1 MNSNTLFWIVN
12 AAGWFAY
19 LLFASLFFG
28 YFTGSLSSNTLL
40 INVAAFLYFV
50 PATGFLR
57 YFIKRLGWPEQQQW
71 LKLIPILIVTNYLI
85 SLLGQLLISLFM
97 IYGLNMMDWSQYSI
111 PKLMIFSAQQWF
123 VLCLWTLIYMVVKQF
138 RNNRQQQLKHIQ
150 LEAALRATELQAL
163 KAQLNP
169 HFIFNCLNN
178 MRALAIDDGATTR
191 QMITHLSEILK
202 YSFQYGEATHV
213 TVAQEIQHVK
223 NYLALE
229 DIQFEQRLTYEFGVD
244 PAAET
249 LNIPFLS
256 IQLLVENAIKHGIM
270 GLPQG
275 GQIHIGVHVSGSQ
288 LAITVSNTGT
298 LAANPNN
305 QTSGVGLV
313 NLQQRLQLLY
323 NGQANFQ
330 LQAIDHDQVMAQ
342 ITLPLE
348 ASS

>member
-1 MNSNTLFWIVN
+1 MSSNTLFWTIN
-12 AAGWFAY
+12 AAGWLAY

-28 YFTGSLSSNTLL
+28 YFTGSLSVNTLAL
-40 INVAAFLYFV
+40 NVVAFVYFV

-57 YFIKRLGWPEQQQW
+57 YFIKRLAWPERQQW
-71 LKLIPILIVTNYLI
+71 LKLIPILVVTNYLI
-85 SLLGQLLISLFM
+85 SLLGQLFVSLFM
-97 IYGLNMMDWSQYSI
+97 VYAMNMMSWSQFSI
-111 PKLMIFSAQQWF
+111 AKLMIFSAQQWF

-138 RNNRQQQLKHIQ
+138 RNNRQQQLKQVQ
-150 LEAALRATELQAL
+150 LEVALQATELQAL

-229 DIQFEQRLTYEFGVD
+229 DIQFEQRLSYDFDVD
-244 PAAET
+244 PTVES
-249 LNIPFLS
+249 LSIPFLS

-270 GLPQG
+270 GLTQG
-275 GQIHIGVHVSGSQ
+275 GHIHISVQVNGSQ
-288 LAITVSNTGT
+288 LVITVSNTGT
-298 LAANPNN
+298 LADGSKTN
-305 QTSGVGLV
+305 GVGLD
-313 NLQQRLQLLY
+313 NLQQRLQLFY
-323 NGQANFQ
+323 GGQASFQ
-330 LQAIDHDQVMAQ
+330 LKATSDNQVTAQ
-342 ITLPLE
+342 ITLPME
-348 ASS
+348 PMP